1 MSSSTLHLLQHLDF
15 FYQHCSGRLVSKEW
29 EAVHNKSLFLEDGW
43 KIPGVQIRQVDN
55 QLIRRFLE
63 KKENTLPIL
72 INFLLYDLWPSVLKL
87 IYFII

>member
-1 MSSSTLHLLQHLDF
+1 
-15 FYQHCSGRLVSKEW
+15 VSNEW
-29 EAVHNKSLFLEDGW
+29 EAVHNKNLFLEDGW